1 MSPLF
6 FDCKIMDNSQVFEK
20 LGPSLFDFIKTNE
33 YRPFSIDLVREFG
46 RQLLGSV
53 ACVFFTLKTMYL
65 NSFVVSAIC
74 DLNNVLHAFGIIFCY
89 FCRPTWLELNTYRF
103 ET

>member
-1 MSPLF
+1 MIICLNSDF
-6 FDCKIMDNSQVFEK
+6 MSQVFEK

-53 ACVFFTLKTMYL
+53 ACVFFTLKTF
-65 NSFVVSAIC
+65 SVSEFISSVG
-74 DLNNVLHAFGIIFCY
+74 NI
-89 FCRPTWLELNTYRF
+89 
-103 ET
+103 